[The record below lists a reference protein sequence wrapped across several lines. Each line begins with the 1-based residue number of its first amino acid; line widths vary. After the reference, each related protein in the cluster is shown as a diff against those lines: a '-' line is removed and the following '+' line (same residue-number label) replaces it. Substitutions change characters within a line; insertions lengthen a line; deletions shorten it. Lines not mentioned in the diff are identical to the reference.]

1 MHLRRAEYRFHQEH
15 DAFHLLQFDNRL
27 CFVLYRRHHIAIKI
41 ANICLY
47 LRQRLFRKGIFCT
60 RGHRFVNPAAV
71 RTGTASLCC
80 RSVTYTIFPCSFQ
93 F

>member
-27 CFVLYRRHHIAIKI
+27 CFVTLSPPSHCDKNRE
-41 ANICLY
+41 Y
-47 LRQRLFRKGIFCT
+47 LPVPAAAAVPKGIFV
-60 RGHRFVNPAAV
+60 RGAIVFVNPAAV